1 MFETDRSFCYAAGLF
16 IPIQRDLFS
25 AGVRGFGIRR
35 NGQKVGK
42 NGYDLN
48 VECGTKTEPRM
59 DANRRECG
67 NCREKAQKAQ
77 KENQTGEVLCA
88 GKCFFMKVIHRV
100 FGR

>member
-59 DANRRECG
+59 DANRREYG
-67 NCREKAQKAQ
+67 IAARKHKRRKRKIKQEKFS
-77 KENQTGEVLCA
+77 VLGSA
-88 GKCFFMKVIHRV
+88 FS
-100 FGR
+100 